1 MTPTT
6 RRDFIKLAGAAS
18 VAAVAFRNGLP
29 LDAYPLGLPLG
40 LQLYSLRELLPKDFD
55 GTLKAIAGAG
65 YTEVEAAGYY
75 AMSAADFK
83 QSMTTA
89 GLNCVSG
96 HYPLDLL
103 GQNLENVL
111 NYAKEAGLQY
121 VVCSSPSLKD
131 PSKVKVPPKDPG
143 FHDAWMQAFTLDD
156 WKWNA
161 EQFNQIGGRVKGYGM
176 KFGYHNHVAEFRK
189 IGKTVGYD
197 VLLQQTDPELVT
209 FEMDCGWVS
218 RRGIQPGGVPDEVPD
233 AHFDAACEGVR
244 PEEGDRASAVH
255 GARTGQH
262 RLRSNFCSGQKGRTP
277 QALLRGAGGFR
288 HASAGSDQ
296 GRCGVHEEPE
306 GVAVSAAFGSRS
318 IAPASESRSAR
329 WMSSAGSRT
338 LCSCLG

>member
-1 MTPTT
+1 MTTTT

-55 GTLKAIAGAG
+55 GTLKAIAAAG

-83 QSMTTA
+83 QSMTAA

-111 NYAKEAGLQY
+111 NFAKEVGLQY

-131 PSKVKVPPKDPG
+131 PSKVKVSPKDPG
-143 FHDAWMQAFTLDD
+143 YHDAWMQAFTVDD

-161 EQFNQIGGRVKGYGM
+161 EQFNQIGMRVKGYGM

-189 IGKTVGYD
+189 VGKTVGYD

-218 RRGIQPGGVPDEVPD
+218 VAGYSPVEYLTKYPTRISMLHVKDFDLKKGTEHPHSTELGRGTIDYGPIFAAAKKGGNLKHYFVEQEDFDMPPLEAIKVD
-233 AHFDAACEGVR
+233 AEYMKNLKV
-244 PEEGDRASAVH
+244 
-255 GARTGQH
+255 
-262 RLRSNFCSGQKGRTP
+262 
-277 QALLRGAGGFR
+277 
-288 HASAGSDQ
+288 
-296 GRCGVHEEPE
+296 
-306 GVAVSAAFGSRS
+306 
-318 IAPASESRSAR
+318 
-329 WMSSAGSRT
+329 
-338 LCSCLG
+338 